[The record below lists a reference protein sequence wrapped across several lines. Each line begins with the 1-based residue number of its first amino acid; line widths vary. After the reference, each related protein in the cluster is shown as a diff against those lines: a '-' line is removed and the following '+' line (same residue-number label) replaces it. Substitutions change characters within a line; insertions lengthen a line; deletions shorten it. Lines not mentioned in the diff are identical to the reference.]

1 MTEDNPL
8 KPETEVNIN
17 KKDKKTAEEEA
28 KTSFWKK
35 HPILKAF
42 LQALLILIVFLATGE
57 GLVRYHL
64 DKTRSASRAEG
75 NTEFKPDPEI
85 FWKLRPN
92 LNMKMDMP
100 KGGSFQVETN
110 KQGIRNPEIPFKK
123 PENGFRIECYGDS
136 ITYGHGV
143 EGPETYES
151 QLQKLL
157 RTKYGASREVD
168 VMNFGCPG
176 YTAHQG
182 WYLFKRLGVKYEPN
196 LCILAFNYADPSAEE
211 KKDIERIPKNPMV
224 LNIQKFLYSS
234 EFYLAMRQQK
244 IDFDR
249 QGKQPDQYYFTSVR
263 VSLKEYEDFMRNWA
277 AEMKKNDGHVIYLS
291 LAMATPDPF
300 SYYGDYR
307 KVCSK
312 VADETGNYFID
323 MDKVFKDSGLK
334 NSELFLLSVREG
346 EEVDR
351 IHPNE
356 KGFELM
362 AKAIFELMEKENL
375 IK

>member
-1 MTEDNPL
+1 MAKETPE
-8 KPETEVNIN
+8 KPETELNIN

-35 HPILKAF
+35 HPTLKAI
-42 LQALLILIVFLATGE
+42 LTALAFIIVFFATGE

-64 DKTRSASRAEG
+64 DKTKTASRAEG

-110 KQGIRNPEIPFKK
+110 KEGIRNAEIPFQK
-123 PENGFRIECYGDS
+123 PKNGYRVECYGDS

-143 EGPETYES
+143 DGNYTYES

-157 RTKYGASREVD
+157 RDKYGASKEVD

-182 WYLFKRLGVKYEPN
+182 WYLFKRLGSKYDPD

-211 KKDIERIPKNPMV
+211 KKDSERIPRNPMV

-244 IDFDR
+244 ISIDK
-249 QGKQPDQYYFTSVR
+249 QGKQRDQYYFTSVR

-307 KVCSK
+307 AACKK
-312 VADETGNYFID
+312 IAEETGNYYID
-323 MDKVFKDSGLK
+323 MDKVFKESGYK
-334 NSELFLLSVREG
+334 NNELFLLSVRKG

-356 KGFELM
+356 KGFGLM
-362 AKAIFELMEKENL
+362 AQTIFDLIEKENL

>member
-1 MTEDNPL
+1 MAEN
-8 KPETEVNIN
+8 N
-17 KKDKKTAEEEA
+17 KEKLDKKARLDKKAEEEESN
-28 KTSFWKK
+28 KGFWQK

-42 LQALLILIVFLATGE
+42 LTALAVFIVFIAVGE

-64 DKTRSASRAEG
+64 EKTRTVSRSQG
-75 NTEFKPDPEI
+75 GIEFKPDPEV

-92 LNMKMDMP
+92 LKMRMDMP
-100 KGGSFQVETN
+100 KGGSFIVETN
-110 KQGIRNPEIPFKK
+110 KQGIRNAEIPFKK
-123 PENGFRIECYGDS
+123 PANGYRIECYGDS

-143 EGPETYES
+143 DGPYTYES

-157 RTKYGASREVD
+157 RDKYRASKHID

-182 WYLFKRLGVKYEPN
+182 WYLFKRLGKKYDPN

-211 KKDIERIPKNPMV
+211 KKDSERMAKNPMV
-224 LNIQKFLYSS
+224 LSIQKFLYSS
-234 EFYLAMRQQK
+234 EFYLALRQQR
-244 IDFDR
+244 INIDR

-263 VSLKEYEDFMRNWA
+263 VSQAEYEKFMKDWA
-277 AEMKKNDGHVIYLS
+277 AEMKKTDGHVIYLS
-291 LAMATPDPF
+291 LAYATPDPF

-307 KVCSK
+307 KACEK
-312 VADETGNYFID
+312 IAKETGNYYID
-323 MDKVFKDSGLK
+323 MNKVFKDSGLS
-334 NSELFLLSVREG
+334 NPELFLLSVREG

-362 AKAIFELMEKENL
+362 AKAIYELIEKENL

>member
-1 MTEDNPL
+1 MAKDNL
-8 KPETEVNIN
+8 EKTDTDININ
-17 KKDKKTAEEEA
+17 KKDKKAVEEDG
-28 KTSFWKK
+28 KTSFWAK
-35 HPILKAF
+35 HPTLKAF
-42 LQALLILIVFLATGE
+42 LTAVVVLTVFFAAGE

-64 DKTRSASRAEG
+64 DKTRTIPKADG
-75 NTEFKPDPEI
+75 GVEFKPDPEI

-110 KQGIRNPEIPFKK
+110 KEGIRNPEIPFKK
-123 PENGFRIECYGDS
+123 PSNGYRIQCYGDS

-143 EGPETYES
+143 EGPYTYES

-157 RTKYGASREVD
+157 RDKYGASKEVD

-182 WYLFKRLGVKYEPN
+182 WYLFQRLGIKYDPN

-211 KKDIERIPKNPMV
+211 KKDIERIPKNPLV

-244 IDFDR
+244 MDIDR

-263 VSLKEYEDFMRNWA
+263 VSLPEYENFMKNWA
-277 AEMKKNDGHVIYLS
+277 TEMKKNDGHVIYLS

-300 SYYGDYR
+300 SYYGEYR
-307 KVCSK
+307 KSCK
-312 VADETGNYFID
+312 KIAEETGNYYID
-323 MDKVFKDSGLK
+323 MDKIFKDSGLK
-334 NSELFLLSVREG
+334 NSELFLLSIREG

-362 AKAIFELMEKENL
+362 AKAIYELIEKENL